1 MITPRSR
8 ARQKARVVSI
18 RSRTSTGR
26 CPDARPARDAAPRDA
41 HRRARTHF
49 SSSSGTMKMF
59 PPFALA
65 SARHRSPLSSSNPL
79 TCAFAMMPSKRDAA
93 NTKPTRPAPM
103 MNPATSF
110 AGGNAALA
118 VGRASAPG
126 RRPRAGRARARR
138 SHRNARRV
146 HVAVTS
152 PEVLHRRRLSTRR
165 PDSPDARPTER
176 RRRSRETLL
185 KEGRLRPRPSPH
197 FTRAA
202 ALPRVLLTRH
212 RRLTPLAPP
221 RWPDSATWRASVPRS
236 PIATAAGRKRETT
249 PTTRILTCVPANPRV
264 SA

>member
-1 MITPRSR
+1 MSTPRSR

-18 RSRTSTGR
+18 RSLRRRGGVPTRVPLETR
-26 CPDARPARDAAPRDA
+26 
-41 HRRARTHF
+41 RRATRVVARGLTSRLRPHDENVPAFRPRLGSPPLAPVVLEPPDLRLRDDAVQTRRREHQTHQ
-49 SSSSGTMKMF
+49 
-59 PPFALA
+59 
-65 SARHRSPLSSSNPL
+65 ARADDEPGHLIRGRQRG
-79 TCAFAMMPSKRDAA
+79 AR
-93 NTKPTRPAPM
+93 R
-103 MNPATSF
+103 
-110 AGGNAALA
+110 
-118 VGRASAPG
+118 GRASAPG

-152 PEVLHRRRLSTRR
+152 PEVFHRRRLSTRR
-165 PDSPDARPTER
+165 PDARPTER

-202 ALPRVLLTRH
+202 ALPRVLPTRH